1 MKKSD
6 KCVCFG
12 LSLVTLHAV
21 THHPNPRV
29 GDGAQHRRLAQ
40 LLVRPEPHNA
50 LNVDAGRGA
59 AHGDDLGE
67 RQLVLA
73 HRRGAERGAR
83 PHKPLPRQL
92 TSTASTDVLGC
103 RATRC
108 TYTAGSW
115 MALNGGGSFQVWVAA
130 AVSPVSLQALRQ
142 GIIQPLQLWTA
153 HFGSKAK
160 EQPPYSKPFVVILLI
175 FGLPS
180 LIQASCSL
188 VYFFEIICM
197 SIWMRGCTLVML
209 SVFGPIAKGT
219 KHYYIRKFK
228 KKEMWEKPLLIQYEI
243 ERDKRM
249 SCYDQYCG
257 CMAYYGDSELRAK
270 MKNEERIGKETRR
283 EMSTAAVVF
292 TVLNAFGPTF
302 IFMAMPLA
310 TFSIWSLNLYSHYG
324 WGLNYLLA
332 VRDTLG
338 DRYDHFF
345 ETRLEFLFPDFFAF
359 WNNLNITTIA
369 GQLGLSILLD
379 VVLLGLQMLPDWGC
393 IGRGR
398 IKVGDPYEAEEE
410 GAEEEE
416 AWAAKAATA
425 AEEAEAAEEY
435 APDNEEE
442 DDEEEEG
449 AACSTCGGTH
459 TSKSN
464 AMLLCKGPG
473 CKQAFHQQCLV
484 PPLQRVPEGKWLCS
498 TCS

>member
-1 MKKSD
+1 
-6 KCVCFG
+6 
-12 LSLVTLHAV
+12 LS
-21 THHPNPRV
+21 
-29 GDGAQHRRLAQ
+29 
-40 LLVRPEPHNA
+40 
-50 LNVDAGRGA
+50 
-59 AHGDDLGE
+59 
-67 RQLVLA
+67 
-73 HRRGAERGAR
+73 
-83 PHKPLPRQL
+83 
-92 TSTASTDVLGC
+92 ST
-103 RATRC
+103 RAISEEMC
-108 TYTAGSW
+108 LWPDPYTAGSW

-153 HFGSKAK
+153 HFGSKGK

-310 TFSIWSLNLYSHYG
+310 IFSIWSLNLYS
-324 WGLNYLLA
+324 
-332 VRDTLG
+332 
-338 DRYDHFF
+338 
-345 ETRLEFLFPDFFAF
+345 
-359 WNNLNITTIA
+359 
-369 GQLGLSILLD
+369 
-379 VVLLGLQMLPDWGC
+379 
-393 IGRGR
+393 
-398 IKVGDPYEAEEE
+398 
-410 GAEEEE
+410 
-416 AWAAKAATA
+416 
-425 AEEAEAAEEY
+425 
-435 APDNEEE
+435 
-442 DDEEEEG
+442 
-449 AACSTCGGTH
+449 
-459 TSKSN
+459 
-464 AMLLCKGPG
+464 
-473 CKQAFHQQCLV
+473 
-484 PPLQRVPEGKWLCS
+484 
-498 TCS
+498 